1 MKLDFDESQGIRSAT
16 SGITIVDYPNGSFTV
31 SSSGIYSLLTYVVN
45 GTGLDIVHLKHNG
58 QEYWVWQIKTHD
70 GLEVEYNENGEVVA
84 WDHLIG
90 DENE

>member
-1 MKLDFDESQGIRSAT
+1 M
-16 SGITIVDYPNGSFTV
+16 VW
-31 SSSGIYSLLTYVVN
+31 VN
-45 GTGLDIVHLKHNG
+45 HNG

-70 GLEVEYNENGEVVA
+70 GLEVEYNENGEVIA